1 MSSWPDQALL
11 NQYSTHGNIL
21 ICEYLLI
28 FIIVVIG
35 TTKAVNLKIESLKS
49 QNYSLVKSSEQAVIV
64 EKQN

>member
-1 MSSWPDQALL
+1 MPGESCD
-11 NQYSTHGNIL
+11 STHGNII

-49 QNYSLVKSSEQAVIV
+49 QNYSLVKSSEQA
-64 EKQN
+64 K